1 VSRALVFALFAAVAA
16 GLASAAE
23 PAAQNAP
30 QMVMVTTGK
39 PLLDDPLSAGPAKEW
54 KVGKGKWG
62 AADGA
67 VRGAELKADM
77 HGAVMRRNV
86 TFEDAV
92 VAFSFKL
99 DGTKQISLSLNGAKG
114 HVSRVRITPKGLFV
128 QKDDQDGPKGPDK
141 AEVLGTA
148 AVDVAPAQW
157 HTLVA
162 EFRGPDILATLDGK
176 HTAYGSNDAVA
187 KEKANIGLT
196 VAGESAF
203 FKGLTVWEATGPAK
217 DWDATKK
224 KLLAEKKGK

>member
-1 VSRALVFALFAAVAA
+1 MSRVLVLALLAAAAV

-23 PAAQNAP
+23 PAAQAP
-30 QMVMVTTGK
+30 PQTVMVTTGK
-39 PLLDDPLSAGPAKEW
+39 LILDDPLGSAPAKEW
-54 KVGKGKWG
+54 KVGKGKWE
-62 AADGA
+62 ASEAA

-86 TFEDAV
+86 AFKDAV

-99 DGTKQISLSLNGAKG
+99 DGAKQISLSLNAAKG
-114 HVSRVRITPKGLFV
+114 HVSRVRVTPKGLFV
-128 QKDDQDGPKGPDK
+128 QKDDQDGKNGPDK
-141 AEVLGTA
+141 AEVLGTV
-148 AVDVAPAQW
+148 AVDVAPGQW

-176 HTAYGSNDAVA
+176 RTAYGSNDAVA

-196 VAGESAF
+196 VAGESAS
-203 FKGLTVWEATGPAK
+203 FKGLKVWEATGSAK

-224 KLLAEKKGK
+224 KLLAAKPAK